1 MSSFALHSETGHI
14 DLKLK
19 KYFYQQIQH
28 KFKMTYASR
37 VAGAQ
42 QK

>member
-1 MSSFALHSETGHI
+1 MSSFPLHSEAGHI

-19 KYFYQQIQH
+19 KKYFDQQIQH

-42 QK
+42 